1 MRKIRIVLFL
11 LLSYSGLAQ
20 SKLRLGFNLG
30 VNYVDYRGTSILD
43 NTKSVIGYNGGAII
57 EYKLNERF
65 SIKSGLSFQ
74 NKELEYNQRYPNSGY
89 YMDEYGQLVLFDNSF
104 DIKTINAYKFLSL
117 PLLLNYN
124 FTKNKSFFIN
134 SGFFITNLVGYK
146 AQTKRTDK
154 SNNVTEI
161 NNDGSFYNFLFAD
174 SFYGFDYG
182 ISFGI
187 GKKINLKDKSQISIE
202 FRDDFGGKNIIG
214 GYSNNGVSGS
224 IRPNAFYL
232 ITSWSIDFDKK
243 KMIKTAN

>member
-1 MRKIRIVLFL
+1 MRKIIIILL
-11 LLSYSGLAQ
+11 LLSNYFGLAQ
-20 SKLRLGFNLG
+20 SKLRFGFNLG
-30 VNYVDYRGTSILD
+30 VNYVDYRGTDVLD
-43 NTKSVIGYNGGAII
+43 NTKPIMGYNGGII
-57 EYKLNERF
+57 AEYKLNERF

-74 NKELEYNQRYPNSGY
+74 NKELDYNQRYTNSGY
-89 YMDEYGQLVLFDNSF
+89 YFDEFGQFIVFDNSF
-104 DIKTINAYKFLSL
+104 DIKTTNRYKFLSL

-146 AQTKRTDK
+146 SQTKRIDK
-154 SNNVTEI
+154 SNNVTDI
-161 NNDGSFYNFLFAD
+161 SNDGSRYNFLFAD

-214 GYSNNGVSGS
+214 GYTYNGVSGS

-232 ITSWSIDFDKK
+232 ITSWSFDFDKK
-243 KMIKTAN
+243 KIIKTTN